1 MRSVVRG
8 RGCAVRCG
16 RALVGACSALLG
28 MGRGEIT
35 CARKLSPNVI
45 AYVCTRVDRS
55 GRRNSGR
62 YGTRATRP
70 PVRGGVPRAGV
81 RRTRADTRH
90 GVPSARMTTDP
101 DADAIRT
108 LPRSDDEIFVVPRKI
123 RYALRARRRNVA
135 RRAFCSLLYLI
146 IPVRRAFIAYFR
158 LSFA

>member
-1 MRSVVRG
+1 MSTLQATDSSTKATDKHVQENLAFGSRISVGGRVRSVVRG

-70 PVRGGVPRAGV
+70 PVRGVVPRAGV
-81 RRTRADTRH
+81 RRTRADTP
-90 GVPSARMTTDP
+90 GAR
-101 DADAIRT
+101 
-108 LPRSDDEIFVVPRKI
+108 
-123 RYALRARRRNVA
+123 LRAASRA
-135 RRAFCSLLYLI
+135 RG
-146 IPVRRAFIAYFR
+146 
-158 LSFA
+158 